1 MRKKILALSLALT
14 LLSATACNNS
24 SSQTDSSKAGS
35 ESSRDSSSLTDTTTT
50 TTAQTT
56 ADSSSQTEKTTTE
69 TKNTATELP
78 EQTKRVVYDPDKQ
91 RKEYAYGGET
101 DSDSDGLPDNVE
113 KQIGT
118 DPKKT
123 DTDKDGLTDYQE
135 HCLTGTDPT
144 QFDSIQKGVSDAKVD
159 VENDGLSN
167 EKEIQ
172 LRTDPKHPDTDRDGL
187 SDGDE
192 VNRYKTDPLNPDT
205 DGDGISDG
213 DEVRN
218 GTDPLKKGSAG
229 DDPKSNPGGYSE
241 QPVPASSKVF
251 QSINKSGE
259 PYALSMKVFASA
271 DAENKLSAR
280 ETTIADLRNN
290 NVIVGKAVDI
300 IADKSLDCRGA
311 TLYFRLDKTYVK
323 KNLTFGKKDRD
334 GIKSLYVAYL
344 DKKANAL
351 LPLETSYDEA
361 SCTVSAQFT
370 GELTTFM
377 LVDSNVWDEGM
388 MNSWA
393 GSRKD
398 LGDIIKLTI

>member
-101 DSDSDGLPDNVE
+101 DSDGDGLPDNVE

-118 DPKKT
+118 DPQKT

-172 LRTDPKHPDTDRDGL
+172 LRTDPKH
-187 SDGDE
+187 
-192 VNRYKTDPLNPDT
+192 PDT

>member
-101 DSDSDGLPDNVE
+101 DSDGDGLPDNVE

-118 DPKKT
+118 DPQKT

-172 LRTDPKHPDTDRDGL
+172 LRTDPKH
-187 SDGDE
+187 
-192 VNRYKTDPLNPDT
+192 PDT

-398 LGDIIKLTI
+398 LGDIIKLTV